1 MTTVSVSFNE
11 PSELSKHLNEPKW
24 LLDYRNKNAKIVEQR
39 PLKKSKY
46 LNLTKLEEMLIK
58 PTNGKTVLPTY
69 LEEKNVKVFSWEKAI
84 KEIPEKIKEVLE
96 KEHSPKDQFEAFIN
110 SWFNTGFVLV
120 IGNEVKE
127 EKLVYESV
135 FGSDAIGKILVIIEN
150 DEREV
155 KILEKLRAKERF
167 FLNET
172 IWLAQNCKASFL
184 QSLEDEE
191 NAYAFL
197 FSQTILE
204 KDSTLLHSNAWLV
217 GELVRSNTYNNL
229 IGTGSK
235 LTHLDLMFLN
245 GKQLF
250 DINNTVIHT
259 ASDSTSFT
267 EIKSVLT
274 QHSKNVFDGMIKIPV
289 TGQRTHALLEAHS
302 MILSEDASSNN
313 IPGLE
318 IEADDVSAT
327 HSASVVQILDEQIFY
342 LETRGIKKEIAK
354 QLMVT
359 SFLESIIFK
368 LPKEYH
374 SELFS
379 AVEQKINKT
388 ISDDAYA

>member
-1 MTTVSVSFNE
+1 MKTISVTFNK
-11 PSELSKHLNEPKW
+11 PSELSKHLKEPKW
-24 LLDYRNKNAKIVEQR
+24 LMDYRNKNAKIVEQK

-46 LNLTKLEEMLIK
+46 LNLTNLEELLKK
-58 PTNGKTVLPTY
+58 PNNSKTVLPTY
-69 LEEKNVKVFSWEKAI
+69 LEKKNVKVFTWEKAI
-84 KEIPEKIKEVLE
+84 KEIPEKIKEILE
-96 KEHSPKDQFEAFIN
+96 KEHAPKDQFEAFIN
-110 SWFNTGFVLV
+110 SWFSSGFVLV

-127 EKLVYESV
+127 EKLVFDSV
-135 FGSDAIGKILVIIEN
+135 FDSGAIGKILVIIEN
-150 DEREV
+150 NEREI
-155 KILEKLRAKERF
+155 KILEKLKGKEKF
-167 FLNET
+167 LLNET
-172 IWLAQNCKASFL
+172 IWLAQSCKACFL
-184 QSLEDEE
+184 HSLEDEQ
-191 NAYAFL
+191 NSYALL
-197 FSQTILE
+197 FAQTILE
-204 KDSTLLHSNAWLV
+204 KDSTLVHSNAWLV

-235 LTHLDLMFLN
+235 VTHLDLMFLD

-274 QHSKNVFDGMIKIPV
+274 QKSKNIFDGMIKIPV

-302 MILSEDASSNN
+302 MILSENASSNN

-342 LETRGIKKEIAK
+342 LESRGIKKDIAK

-374 SELFS
+374 AELFS
-379 AVEQKINKT
+379 LVEQKINKT
-388 ISDDAYA
+388 ITEDTYA